1 MKVFVN
7 GEAVNCDPGLT
18 IAELIERH
26 RLNPQMILVEQNG
39 VALTRRDWSERSLQE
54 SDRLEI
60 LTISAGG

>member
-7 GEAVNCDPGLT
+7 GEAVSCDPGLT